1 MLSPSPLRSTRTN
14 LLGHSLLALCL
25 GLLGLG
31 LPGLEAPAAAQ
42 VPTFSEVTGHAFG
55 ERITLH
61 HQMVAYLRALESASD
76 RVRVIDQGASWE
88 GRALLVAI
96 VTSPANHARLEAIQQ
111 GAQQLD
117 DPRGLSASDADTLL
131 ERQPAVVWLGGS
143 IHGFELSGTEGVLK
157 LLQDLT
163 TLDDEAT
170 LQVLDQTVV
179 LIDPMLNPDGR
190 DAFAH
195 WNVGRNGRSPNPSRQ
210 DWNNDADGWN
220 ALRFRTGHYYFD
232 NNRDWFA
239 HTQAEARARWPTIR
253 AWRPQVVVDAHEM
266 SSDVEFYFDPPAE
279 PYGALFPSFAKKWF
293 EQFSAAYAKAF
304 DARGFEYMTAERFN
318 YLYPGYTTS
327 WGSYQ
332 GAVGML
338 YEQGSSRGLA
348 ITRPDDSVRTLADA
362 LEQQYTA
369 ARAAVD
375 LAAARRREL
384 LSDYLASQRR
394 AVAPTVVE
402 RYYLSP
408 EGADPGHFAELIAL
422 LSRNGIEV
430 RALTEAVEVDAT
442 AVGPAA
448 HSAPHPDAEQP
459 DAKEPKT
466 KHSESTRSETKWRL
480 PAGTAVID
488 TAQPRGVLARTL
500 LDPDLPLPAGFL
512 REARVRLDRGENPRF
527 YDITSWHLPLLFG
540 VRSYHGQAGA
550 TLGEAVA
557 SESGAPESG
566 APASEATLPA
576 RADYAYLID
585 GRDARSLTAVA
596 RLREQGHRVSVLL
609 AESEVEGARV
619 ARGTAVVRVGQND
632 ASVHEAVRALADEL
646 GVAVRGVATG
656 AASAGLP
663 ALGSG
668 DAIPVRGVRV
678 ALLAEAPVQA
688 YSFGWAWYV
697 LDQQYRIP
705 VTVLRS
711 RSLGETPLE
720 TYDTLVVPDV
730 TDAEA
735 LASRLSEAG
744 LARLRQ
750 WIEDG
755 GTLVLLARAVDFAR
769 HHLEL
774 DLRDWYETAE
784 EREDAPVPQR
794 VPVDGVI
801 ARAGLDADAWLTAG
815 HGFESLSVL
824 VNSSRL
830 YLPPEGPPNPAKR
843 VVARYEEGE
852 ALRLSGHL
860 WKETHE
866 RLPGAV
872 AVYEEL
878 RGNGRIVAF
887 AEDPNFRGYW
897 RGIDRLFLN
906 AVVLGASAP

>member
-1 MLSPSPLRSTRTN
+1 MLSPSKPCRSRTPVLAATRPFVF
-14 LLGHSLLALCL
+14 LLLVS
-25 GLLGLG
+25 LG
-31 LPGLEAPAAAQ
+31 LPGLAAPAWSQ
-42 VPTFSEVTGHAFG
+42 VPTFAEVTGHALG

-61 HQMVAYLRALESASD
+61 HQMVAYLRALEETSD
-76 RVRVIDQGASWE
+76 RVRIVDQGPSWE

-96 VTSPANHARLEAIQQ
+96 VTSPANHARLEAIQR

-117 DPRGLSASDADTLL
+117 DPRGLSSADAEALL
-131 ERQPAVVWLGGS
+131 EQQPAVVWLGGS

-163 TLDDEAT
+163 TLNDEAT
-170 LQVLDQTVV
+170 SKALEQTVV

-210 DWNNDADGWN
+210 DWNNDTDGWN

-279 PYGALFPSFAKKWF
+279 PYGALFPAFAKTWF
-293 EQFSAAYAKAF
+293 ERFNAAYSAAF
-304 DARGFEYMTAERFN
+304 DARGFEYMTGERFN

-375 LAAARRREL
+375 LAAAQRREL

-394 AVAPTVVE
+394 AVESAATD

-422 LSRNGIEV
+422 LVRNGIEV
-430 RALTEAVEVDAT
+430 RLTTEAGDVVALPI
-442 AVGPAA
+442 GPAVRA
-448 HSAPHPDAEQP
+448 GASPAGERQA
-459 DAKEPKT
+459 
-466 KHSESTRSETKWRL
+466 SERSKARQRI
-480 PAGTAVID
+480 PPGTAVID

-512 REARVRLDRGENPRF
+512 TEARARLDRGENPRF

-540 VRSYHGQAGA
+540 VRSY
-550 TLGEAVA
+550 LGEASDEIGETV
-557 SESGAPESG
+557 
-566 APASEATLPA
+566 ASEATAAAPSTALPA
-576 RADYAYLID
+576 RADYAYLVD
-585 GRDARSLTAVA
+585 GRDARSLTFVA
-596 RLREQGHRVSVLL
+596 RMREQGHRVSVMLE
-609 AESEVEGARV
+609 ESEVEGGAV
-619 ARGTAVVRVGQND
+619 ARGTAVIRVGQND
-632 ASVHEAVRALADEL
+632 DSIHAAVRALAEET

-656 AASAGLP
+656 AATAGMP

-668 DAIPVRGVRV
+668 DAIPVQGVRV

-697 LDQQYRIP
+697 LDQQYQIP
-705 VTVLRS
+705 VSVLRS
-711 RSLGETPLE
+711 QSLGSTPLE
-720 TYDTLVVPDV
+720 AYDTLVIPDLTHV
-730 TDAEA
+730 E
-735 LASRLSEAG
+735 G
-744 LARLRQ
+744 LADRLGEPGLVRLRQ
-750 WIEDG
+750 WIQDG
-755 GTLVLLARAVDFAR
+755 GTLVVLARAVEFAR
-769 HHLEL
+769 QQLEL
-774 DLRDWYETAE
+774 DLRSWYEEAE
-784 EREDAPVPQR
+784 ADEEAPAPNR

-801 ARAGLDADAWLTAG
+801 ARAQLDESAWLTAG
-815 HGFESLSVL
+815 HGFESLAVL

-830 YLPPEGPPNPAKR
+830 YLPPEGPPSPAKR
-843 VVARYEEGE
+843 LVARYADG
-852 ALRLSGHL
+852 ASLRLSGHL
-860 WKETHE
+860 WEETHE

-872 AVYEEL
+872 AVYEER

-887 AEDPNFRGYW
+887 TEDPNFRGYW